1 MGEEAPRG
9 LCRSCRLW
17 GSGTEAGQLGACLP
31 EGHSWRKEG
40 VQETERTGA
49 LEDPVVGRRNED
61 AGRPGSPCGK
71 GLQE

>member
-1 MGEEAPRG
+1 M
-9 LCRSCRLW
+9 
-17 GSGTEAGQLGACLP
+17 CLP

-40 VQETERTGA
+40 VQETKRTGA